1 MAPIGPKL
9 GQNPFQVIPE
19 LSLFDVEDR
28 KIFGFFGLDHF
39 VLAWTH
45 VSWPGHMCPSQDTC
59 VLARTHVSWPRYM
72 CPGQDKMIET
82 EKSENFSVFDVKK

>member
-28 KIFGFFGLDHF
+28 KFFGIFGLNHF

-45 VSWPGHMCPSQDTC
+45 VSW
-59 VLARTHVSWPRYM
+59 L
-72 CPGQDKMIET
+72 GQSDRDRKIR
-82 EKSENFSVFDVKK
+82 KFSVFDVKK

>member
-28 KIFGFFGLDHF
+28 KIFGFFGHDHF
-39 VLAWTH
+39 VLASTHVSWVKTH
-45 VSWPGHMCPSQDTC
+45 VSWPK
-59 VLARTHVSWPRYM
+59 THVSWTKTYVSWQRQM
-72 CPGQDKMIET
+72 RPGQDNMIET
-82 EKSENFSVFDVKK
+82 EKF

>member
-28 KIFGFFGLDHF
+28 IFKFFGHNHF
-39 VLAWTH
+39 VFAGTH
-45 VSWPGHMCPSQDTC
+45 VSWPT
-59 VLARTHVSWPRYM
+59 THVSR
-72 CPGQDKMIET
+72 PGR
-82 EKSENFSVFDVKK
+82 NN

>member
-28 KIFGFFGLDHF
+28 KFFGFFGLNHV
-39 VLAWTH
+39 VLAGTH
-45 VSWPGHMCPSQDTC
+45 VS
-59 VLARTHVSWPRYM
+59 
-72 CPGQDKMIET
+72 
-82 EKSENFSVFDVKK
+82 